1 MLVLTTDSASVW
13 NSSVSFV
20 HSHNTC
26 WGSPQTCEIIGNQDT
41 NWSFHLGVVTPS
53 ASHKHQTESCT
64 TGNEAMVFLASYTK
78 KSICGV
84 LYLRYKDSSGSKYL
98 FLLSCLYTAGSSLQ
112 FHWLDEGGGSHPP
125 FSLITHPIQL
135 LSVQFSCSV
144 VSVSVIPW
152 TAARQASLSITN
164 FLSLLKLMSIESVMP
179 STISSSASPSPPAF
193 NLSQHRGVFQW
204 VSSLH
209 QAAKVLEL
217 QACHLACWY
226 IKMNIY
232 WASRSQVEV
241 DLSTTLDQF
250 GSNQFMWCLQV
261 MSFF

>member
-1 MLVLTTDSASVW
+1 MSGNCFREEVRTSGNWATAQRLSFDGWPQNCHGAAGRVTQLCCCCCSVAKSCPILCDPMDCSMPGFPVHHHLPEFAQTHVHRVDEAIQPSHPLSAPS
-13 NSSVSFV
+13 
-20 HSHNTC
+20 
-26 WGSPQTCEIIGNQDT
+26 
-41 NWSFHLGVVTPS
+41 PS
-53 ASHKHQTESCT
+53 A
-64 TGNEAMVFLASYTK
+64 
-78 KSICGV
+78 I
-84 LYLRYKDSSGSKYL
+84 
-98 FLLSCLYTAGSSLQ
+98 
-112 FHWLDEGGGSHPP
+112 
-125 FSLITHPIQL
+125 
-135 LSVQFSCSV
+135 
-144 VSVSVIPW
+144 
-152 TAARQASLSITN
+152 
-164 FLSLLKLMSIESVMP
+164 
-179 STISSSASPSPPAF
+179 

>member
-64 TGNEAMVFLASYTK
+64 TGNEAMVFFLASYTK

-193 NLSQHRGVFQW
+193 NLSQHQGLF
-204 VSSLH
+204 
-209 QAAKVLEL
+209 
-217 QACHLACWY
+217 
-226 IKMNIY
+226 
-232 WASRSQVEV
+232 
-241 DLSTTLDQF
+241 
-250 GSNQFMWCLQV
+250 
-261 MSFF
+261 